1 MIITHT
7 NTSDIISNKYK
18 IDKILE
24 SIEILNFI
32 KKTMT
37 FTYNNSIETLIYFN
51 ITRSYVLFH

>member
-7 NTSDIISNKYK
+7 NTSAIISNKYK

-51 ITRSYVLFH
+51 KTRSYVLFH